1 MQITHSG
8 KKWLGLLVIAL
19 MGTGLLFVSFAN
31 KASDLPPIKVVLM
44 DEFPPLIYSDESGA
58 VRGLIADRWALWQ
71 EKTGRRVDVTTMQ
84 WAEALAAF
92 RAGQFDVI
100 DAITTTPERQRT
112 LLFSTSWITLD
123 VVLYYRDNIRGVTD
137 LSSVRGFQIG
147 AVKGDACV
155 DLLQSK
161 GIDNLALFA
170 TYPDVVDA
178 AVRGGVS
185 VFCGHK
191 LMTNYYLAQ
200 RGSSDAF
207 LHTAPLYNAPGHWA
221 VLKGNQALYEEI
233 TQGFQ
238 LITATE
244 DKALR
249 DKWLGQPL
257 FEPAAPVWVKWVLYG
272 ALALLGVLLLVLVW
286 IRMLRR
292 EVEHRTFAL
301 AESEERF
308 RMLFENTRQPIAMVE
323 NGHFIAANKATLDML
338 YMRDPDEL
346 IGKTPLDISPETQPS
361 GERSAVALLSMMGKA
376 FSRGS
381 TRVEWEH
388 LKATG
393 EVFTAEVML
402 TAIRRDERE
411 ILHVVWNDIT
421 ARKQAERELEE
432 YQNHLEE
439 LVKARTEELSH
450 ITRELRDAS
459 QEQQALFDAS
469 MAGIVFVRDRRIL
482 RCNRYLEQMLGYAP
496 GELLGQTT
504 RCWYP
509 DEVTF
514 FEVGERIITAH
525 AEQGFYS
532 EERELQRKDG
542 SRFWARMQA
551 QPVDL
556 EDLSKGIAGM
566 VIDITAEHEA
576 LEQLQQARKLA
587 EDAAKT
593 KADFLANMSH
603 EIRTPMNAIM
613 GMTHLVLQTEL
624 NERQRDFLQ
633 KIQRSSKHLL
643 GIINDVLDF
652 SKMEAGKL
660 SLEHIEFNLPTLISD
675 LTSVLE
681 TKTTEKELTLITHVD
696 ERLPEQLKGDP
707 LRLQQILLNFANN
720 AVKFTESG
728 EIEIRVDLV
737 RTEADKTLLKFS
749 VRDTGIGLSPAQ
761 QRRLFR
767 SFEQADGSTTRKYG
781 GSGLGLA
788 ISRRLAELM
797 GGEVGVVSQ
806 PGEGSTF
813 WFEVALDVGSGSADM
828 SMAAG
833 KDGNELQASELSMEQ
848 IKRRLQGAKVLLVE
862 DNPLNQEVASELLS
876 QMGVVVEIANNG
888 AEALQKLEQAA
899 FDLVLMDM
907 QMPVMDGLTATR
919 KIRQQD
925 RLKQLPVLAM
935 TASALPSDRAKCLEV
950 GMNDFLAKPIEP
962 ETLWR
967 ELSRW
972 IKPGQRSRA
981 PAKPEPDAPTRADV
995 PVIAGLDTQ
1004 AGIRLAL
1011 NDQALYRRLL
1021 TSFASSHEAF
1031 RQQLQQA
1038 LRQNDLELS
1047 VRLVH
1052 TLKGSAAQIGATE
1065 LASQAQT
1072 FEHRLRQAQDE
1083 SAVMPEPPDFLLAAV
1098 DGLLHAL
1105 SDWLGNSAKPA
1116 QDKEAKTASRKWS
1129 EHEQSLYDRL
1139 QTLLRT
1145 DDFNATQLLS
1155 RESATFRNMLGKD
1168 YERIVSALGMFD
1180 FERAARILHKS
1191 GRVD

>member
-1 MQITHSG
+1 MRMRQSG
-8 KKWLGLLVIAL
+8 NRWLGLLVIAL
-19 MGTGLLFVSFAN
+19 MGAGFLFVSFSN
-31 KASDLPPIKVVLM
+31 RASDLPPIKVVLM
-44 DEFPPLIYSDESGA
+44 DEFPPLIYSPESGA
-58 VRGLIADRWALWQ
+58 VRGLIPDRWALWQ
-71 EKTGRRVDVTTMQ
+71 EKTGRSVEVTGMK

-92 RAGQFDVI
+92 RAGRFDVI

-112 LLFSTSWITLD
+112 LLFSTPWITLD

-137 LSSVRGFQIG
+137 LGSVRGFQIG
-147 AVKGDACV
+147 VIKGDACV
-155 DLLQSK
+155 DLLQRQ

-191 LMTNYYLAQ
+191 LLTNYYLAQ
-200 RGSSDAF
+200 RGESDAF
-207 LHTAPLYNAPGHWA
+207 LHTAPLYHAPGHWA
-221 VLKGNQALYEEI
+221 VLKGNEALHAEI

-308 RMLFENTRQPIAMVE
+308 RMLFENTRQPIAMLE
-323 NGHFIAANKATLDML
+323 NGHFIAANKATLDMF
-338 YMRDPDEL
+338 YMRDPGEL

-361 GERSAVALLSMMGKA
+361 RERSAVALLGVMGRA

-381 TRVEWEH
+381 TRTEWEH

-402 TAIRRDERE
+402 TSIRRDERE

-439 LVKARTEELSH
+439 LVQARTEELSH

-482 RCNRYLEQMLGYAP
+482 RCNRYLEQMLGYEQ

-509 DEVTF
+509 DETTF

-551 QPVDL
+551 QPVDS

-576 LEQLQQARKLA
+576 LEQLQQARQLA
-587 EDAAKT
+587 EDAART

-613 GMTHLVLQTEL
+613 GMTHLVLQTDL

-633 KIQRSSKHLL
+633 KIQRSSRHLL

-660 SLEHIEFNLPTLISD
+660 SLEHIEFNLPTLVSD

-681 TKTTEKELTLITHVD
+681 TKTAEKGLALITHVD
-696 ERLPEQLKGDP
+696 ERLPEQFKGDP
-707 LRLQQILLNFANN
+707 LRLQQILLNYANN

-728 EIEIRVDLV
+728 EIEIRVDSV
-737 RTEADKTLLKFS
+737 GSEGNKTQLKFS
-749 VRDTGIGLSPAQ
+749 VRDTGIGLSPSQ

-806 PGEGSTF
+806 SGEGSTF
-813 WFEVALDVGSGSADM
+813 WFKVALEAVSGADDR
-828 SMAAG
+828 SVAGGKAAA
-833 KDGNELQASELSMEQ
+833 ELQAAEYSLEEAKHQL
-848 IKRRLQGAKVLLVE
+848 KGANVLLVE
-862 DNPLNQEVASELLS
+862 DNLLNQEVASELLS
-876 QMGVVVEIANNG
+876 QMGVVVDIANNG
-888 AEALQKLEQAA
+888 AEALQKLEEAA

-919 KIRQQD
+919 KIRQHD

-935 TASALPSDRAKCLEV
+935 TASALPSDRAKCLEA

-972 IKPGQRSRA
+972 LRPGPHPTGPRE
-981 PAKPEPDAPTRADV
+981 PEPKAQAATGL

-1004 AGIRLAL
+1004 AGIKLAL
-1011 NDQALYRRLL
+1011 SDPAVYQRLL
-1021 TSFASSHEAF
+1021 KSFASNHHDF

-1038 LRQNDLELS
+1038 WRQNDRELF

-1052 TLKGSAAQIGATE
+1052 TLKGSAAQVGATE
-1065 LASQAQT
+1065 LASQAQA
-1072 FEHRLRQAQDE
+1072 FEQGVREIQDE
-1083 SAVMPEPPDFLLAAV
+1083 SVVLPEPPDSLMAAV

-1105 SDWLGNSAKPA
+1105 SDWLVKTDRAAHAEEGISAPR
-1116 QDKEAKTASRKWS
+1116 QWS
-1129 EHEQSLYDRL
+1129 EHEKSLYDRL
-1139 QTLLRT
+1139 QALLTT

-1155 RESATFRNMLGKD
+1155 RESVALRKMLGKD

-1180 FERAARILHKS
+1180 FERAARILHKA
-1191 GRVD
+1191 GRAD

>member
-92 RAGQFDVI
+92 RAGQFD
-100 DAITTTPERQRT
+100 AITVTPERQRE
-112 LLFSTSWITLD
+112 LLFSISWITLD
-123 VVLYYRDNIRGVTD
+123 VVLYYRNSIRGITD
-137 LSSVRGFQIG
+137 VNSARGFQIG

-155 DLLQSK
+155 DLLQRR

-170 TYPDVVDA
+170 TYPDVVEA
-178 AVRGGVS
+178 AARGGVS

-191 LMTNYYLAQ
+191 LMTNYYLGK
-200 RGSSDAF
+200 RGQSEAF
-207 LHTAPLYNAPGHWA
+207 LHTTPLYNAPGHWA
-221 VLKGNQALYEEI
+221 VLKGNEAIYEEI

-244 DKALR
+244 EKALR

-257 FEPAAPVWVKWVLYG
+257 FEPAAPAWVKWVLYA
-272 ALALLGVLLLVLVW
+272 ALTLLGILLLVLVW

-308 RMLFENTRQPIAMVE
+308 RMLFENTRQPIAMLE
-323 NGHFIAANKATLDML
+323 NGHFIAANKATLDMF

-346 IGKTPLDISPETQPS
+346 IGKTPLDISPETQPG
-361 GERSAVALLSMMGKA
+361 GERSAVRLLGVINKA
-376 FSRGS
+376 FAKGS
-381 TRVEWEH
+381 HRAEWEH
-388 LKATG
+388 LKANG
-393 EVFTAEVML
+393 EAFTAEVML

-439 LVKARTEELSH
+439 LVEARTEELSH

-459 QEQQALFDAS
+459 QEQQALFDAA

-482 RCNRYLEQMLGYAP
+482 RCNRYLEQMLDYDP

-509 DEVTF
+509 DESTF

-551 QPVDL
+551 QPVDS
-556 EDLSKGIAGM
+556 ENLSKGIAGM
-566 VIDITAEHEA
+566 VIDITAERQA
-576 LEQLQQARKLA
+576 LEQLQQARQLA
-587 EDAAKT
+587 EDAART

-652 SKMEAGKL
+652 SKMEVGKL

-737 RTEADKTLLKFS
+737 GTEVDKTLLKFS

-806 PGEGSTF
+806 LGEGSTF

-828 SMAAG
+828 AAG
-833 KDGNELQASELSMEQ
+833 KDGNELQASELSPEQ
-848 IKRRLQGAKVLLVE
+848 VKRRLKGARVLLVE

-888 AEALQKLEQAA
+888 AEALQKLEAAA

-919 KIRQQD
+919 KIRQHD

-935 TASALPSDRAKCLEV
+935 TASALPSDRSQCLQA

-972 IKPGQRSRA
+972 IKPGQRSKA

-1011 NDQALYRRLL
+1011 NDQALYQRLL

-1065 LASQAQT
+1065 LASQTQA
-1072 FEHRLRQAQDE
+1072 FEHSLRQAQGE
-1083 SAVMPEPPDFLLAAV
+1083 STVMPEPPDSLLAGV
-1098 DGLLHAL
+1098 DALLHAL
-1105 SDWLGNSAKPA
+1105 SDWLV
-1116 QDKEAKTASRKWS
+1116 KTDRAGHAEEGISASRQWS
-1129 EHEQSLYDRL
+1129 EHEKSLYDRL
-1139 QTLLRT
+1139 QALLTT

-1155 RESATFRNMLGKD
+1155 RESVALRKMLGKD

-1180 FERAARILHKS
+1180 FERAARILHKA
-1191 GRVD
+1191 GRAD